1 MLRMKG
7 GLNRLNPFL
16 STSGVL
22 VEHSNVLAGLKLFVS
37 SKFGAHLCV
46 GMSFRHIMGCVES
59 SGHTDESIKHIFACA
74 IGTLMC

>member
-1 MLRMKG
+1 MTLMLRMKG

-22 VEHSNVLAGLKLFVS
+22 VEHNNVLAGLKAFVS

-46 GMSFRHIMGCVES
+46 GMSFRHIMGSVES
-59 SGHTDESIKHIFACA
+59 SDTQ
-74 IGTLMC
+74 MCQVNTFLHVP